1 MVRAGSS
8 QPCGRVH
15 RHQRGVCLSTVI
27 PHRTYVAVAKRDDS
41 IIRITTDLFPG
52 ANDPRTVWESNLESL
67 EDLRD
72 EDEWMSYPAGV
83 LWSLQEHGY
92 QGSGMD
98 IAIASCVPIS
108 AGLSSSTSLSA
119 ATALAVNAVWGLAL
133 PTDVGATELAG
144 VCMDAENDLAGG
156 ATAGV
161 AQHTILRCA
170 PGEAIYLD
178 FSTRPPVAQLC
189 PLTLAEYGLGLLIID
204 TGARVARQVA
214 TVRERMADAAS
225 AAKALDVSV
234 LRQLHRAPNGLAR
247 IRSIADPVLRK
258 RARHI
263 FTENERVDQVR
274 DELTGTAP
282 AHERFVSVGKA
293 MYRSHASLEVDF
305 EVSCKELNLAVDT
318 AFRVGALG
326 ARLVGAG
333 GGGSAIALIR
343 RSQSASAAAQVDEAF
358 QKRRTRAPALRL
370 LLGAAFFSARHSRQ
384 TLALAQ
390 VVLDRQRR
398 VVGPPRVPR
407 RRAVTRRPTAALGQ
421 RGRRELVV
429 EPPAGVRVEGLAPHR
444 PPRVRAVVIALDGA
458 VHVHPPA
465 PRPTGQGRR
474 APRAGS
480 PPS

>member
-1 MVRAGSS
+1 MS
-8 QPCGRVH
+8 
-15 RHQRGVCLSTVI
+15 
-27 PHRTYVAVAKRDDS
+27 AVAKRDDS

-52 ANDPRTVWESNLESL
+52 ANDPRTVWEGNLESL

-133 PTDVGATELAG
+133 PTDVGATELAE

-178 FSTRPPVAQLC
+178 FS
-189 PLTLAEYGLGLLIID
+189 
-204 TGARVARQVA
+204 
-214 TVRERMADAAS
+214 DAA
-225 AAKALDVSV
+225 AVRTTLPPHARRIRPWPAH
-234 LRQLHRAPNGLAR
+234 HRHWSTRRTASRDGTGTHGRRGAPRPRPSTFRCFESSIEAPNGLAR

-305 EVSCKELNLAVDT
+305 EVSCRELNLAVDT
-318 AFRVGALG
+318 AFRAGALG

-333 GGGSAIALIR
+333 GGGSAIALVR
-343 RSQSASAAAQVDEAF
+343 RSQSASAAAQIDEAF
-358 QKRRTRAPALRL
+358 QK
-370 LLGAAFFSARHSRQ
+370 
-384 TLALAQ
+384 
-390 VVLDRQRR
+390 
-398 VVGPPRVPR
+398 
-407 RRAVTRRPTAALGQ
+407 
-421 RGRRELVV
+421 
-429 EPPAGVRVEGLAPHR
+429 EGLAR
-444 PPRVRAVVIALDGA
+444 PRFAFF
-458 VHVHPPA
+458 
-465 PRPTGQGRR
+465 
-474 APRAGS
+474 
-480 PPS
+480 